1 MKIKN
6 TNNINKLNKGTR
18 KRIKRRIILLALLVI
33 VAAVALIIRLVHV
46 PDSEPV
52 DSEPAELE
60 VVDIYFPQTAAEIMD
75 ESGNIL
81 LSAGAEQALRQTF
94 DSEDT
99 EPATYWGY
107 TNLGIAHVDSHLNI
121 RENPSE
127 EGKLVGKLSKNAA
140 CEILDID
147 ENGWAHIK
155 SGKIE
160 GYVSST
166 YLYQGL
172 DAIAKGSEVA
182 TMLATVETETLRVRG
197 EPSTDSPIIT
207 LVPLGEV
214 IEVKEI
220 TGDWVKIDLD
230 GEDAYI
236 SSEFVSIK
244 EELFTAISMKEL
256 LHGSGVSDVRINLV
270 NFAKQYIGNPYVWGG
285 TSLTR
290 GADCSG
296 FTLSV
301 YARYGV
307 SLPHS
312 ARAQANCGKTVNLNS
327 VKPGDLIFYT
337 KGGVINHVAIYIG
350 NGQVVHAS
358 SKKTG
363 IKVSGMYYRTPYK
376 AVSLLN

>member
-1 MKIKN
+1 MKIRN

-33 VAAVALIIRLVHV
+33 VAAVALIIRLVHPPV
-46 PDSEPV
+46 IEPV
-52 DSEPAELE
+52 DTEPVELE

-160 GYVSST
+160 GYVSSA

-312 ARAQANCGKTVNLNS
+312 ARAQANCGKTVNLNN

>member
-1 MKIKN
+1 MKLH
-6 TNNINKLNKGTR
+6 KLAEK
-18 KRIKRRIILLALLVI
+18 KYSLLLILFS
-33 VAAVALIIRLVHV
+33 AAFIGSLWFMVVSLTEENQTMAVSGNEADNV
-46 PDSEPV
+46 NQVE
-52 DSEPAELE
+52 EME
-60 VVDIYFPQTAAEIMD
+60 VVDVYFPRTFGELTD
-75 ESGNIL
+75 EGGNIL
-81 LSAGAEQALRQTF
+81 LMAGEEQALYEMF
-94 DSEDT
+94 ESDK
-99 EPATYWGY
+99 EPETHWGY
-107 TNLGIAHVDSHLNI
+107 TNLGIANVDSHLNI

-127 EGKLVGKLSKNAA
+127 TGKLVGKLPKNAA

-147 ENGWAHIK
+147 ENGWAHVK

-160 GYVSST
+160 GYVSSD

-172 DAIAKGSEVA
+172 DAIAKGTEVA
-182 TMLATVETETLRVRG
+182 TMLATVETVSLRVR
-197 EPSTDSPIIT
+197 EQPNTESPTIR

-214 IEVKEI
+214 IEFKEI
-220 TGDWVKIDLD
+220 ENDWVKVDLD

-236 SSEFVSIK
+236 SAEYVSIK

-256 LHGSGVSDVRINLV
+256 LYGSGVSNVRVDLV
-270 NFAKQYIGNPYVWGG
+270 SYAKQFIGNPYVWGG
-285 TSLTR
+285 TSLTK

-296 FTLSV
+296 FVLSV
-301 YARYGV
+301 YKKFGI

-312 ARAQANCGKTVNLNS
+312 SRAQANCGKTVSLNN

-337 KGGVINHVAIYIG
+337 RGGVINHVAIYIG

>member
-1 MKIKN
+1 MN
-6 TNNINKLNKGTR
+6 LHKLSEKKYTFLL
-18 KRIKRRIILLALLVI
+18 ILFALAIIGSLCFMVVSLPEDTPSM
-33 VAAVALIIRLVHV
+33 AV
-46 PDSEPV
+46 SGNE
-52 DSEPAELE
+52 AEEAEEIE
-60 VVDIYFPQTAAEIMD
+60 VVDVYFPRTSGELTD
-75 ESGNIL
+75 EGGNIL
-81 LSAGAEQALRQTF
+81 LMAGEEQALYEMF
-94 DSEDT
+94 ESDE
-99 EPATYWGY
+99 EPETHWGY
-107 TNLGIAHVDSHLNI
+107 TNLGIANVDSHLNI

-127 EGKLVGKLSKNAA
+127 TGKLVGKLPKNAA

-147 ENGWAHIK
+147 ENGWAHVK

-160 GYVSST
+160 GYVSSA

-172 DAIAKGSEVA
+172 DAIAKGTEVA
-182 TMLATVETETLRVRG
+182 TMLATVETQTLRVR
-197 EPSTDSPIIT
+197 EQPSTESPTIT

-220 TGDWVKIDLD
+220 ENDWVKIDLD

-236 SSEFVSIK
+236 SAEYVSIK

-256 LHGSGVSDVRINLV
+256 LYGSGVSNVRVDLV
-270 NFAKQYIGNPYVWGG
+270 SYAKQFIGNPYVWGG
-285 TSLTR
+285 TSLTK

-296 FTLSV
+296 FALSV
-301 YARYGV
+301 YKKFGI

-312 ARAQANCGKTVNLNS
+312 SRAQANCGRTVSLNH

-376 AVSLLN
+376 AVSLLE